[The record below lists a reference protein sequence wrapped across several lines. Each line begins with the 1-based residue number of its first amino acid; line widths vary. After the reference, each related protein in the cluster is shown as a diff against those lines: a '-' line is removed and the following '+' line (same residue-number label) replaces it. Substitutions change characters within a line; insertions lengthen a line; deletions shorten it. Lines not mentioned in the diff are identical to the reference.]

1 MDILES
7 VEHTLEK
14 GVEEVM
20 SLSFDVGGGRV
31 RVELRAPLGDLY
43 PKQTVRRTECTA
55 FRHGTCCA

>member
-20 SLSFDVGGGRV
+20 SLSFDVGG
-31 RVELRAPLGDLY
+31 VE
-43 PKQTVRRTECTA
+43 
-55 FRHGTCCA
+55 